1 MNGAAP
7 GGRGLSGGTFV
18 VSLDF
23 ELHWGVRDRWSVGDH
38 RARLLGAREAVPAML
53 ELFEAF
59 GIHATWAIV
68 GFLFFEG
75 KRELLD
81 ALPSRRPAYVDPVL
95 SPYAGLAAIG
105 ASERDDP
112 FHFAPSLI
120 RQIAHTPDQEIGTH
134 TLSHYYCL
142 EPGQGPA
149 DFREDVH
156 AAMEITLDALQV
168 FGGYGYLEEYPMA
181 RRVRDAK
188 ACQIYEGTNQVQRVV
203 IAREVVRS

>member
-1 MNGAAP
+1 MRDRKRP
-7 GGRGLSGGTFV
+7 GVLV

-142 EPGQGPA
+142 VYASSPREKSYSGSPRWQAASSTRTTRSAPGEQ
-149 DFREDVH
+149 
-156 AAMEITLDALQV
+156 TLSTFV
-168 FGGYGYLEEYPMA
+168 CA
-181 RRVRDAK
+181 R
-188 ACQIYEGTNQVQRVV
+188 T
-203 IAREVVRS
+203 

>member
-1 MNGAAP
+1 MRDRKRP
-7 GGRGLSGGTFV
+7 GVLV

-81 ALPSRRPAYVDPVL
+81 ALPSRRPAYVDPAL

-142 EPGQGPA
+142 VYASSP
-149 DFREDVH
+149 REKSYS
-156 AAMEITLDALQV
+156 
-168 FGGYGYLEEYPMA
+168 GSP
-181 RRVRDAK
+181 RD
-188 ACQIYEGTNQVQRVV
+188 
-203 IAREVVRS
+203 